1 MDEAHDE
8 DVKRA
13 MIARYDAEAEG
24 HDTEDWMESG
34 GSARVPESR
43 AAHYFI
49 DRKVRMA
56 LALSTPQRHWRAH
69 EIGCSFGHM
78 TSLLAHAFDHLT
90 ASDLSPRSVDIARR
104 RLIRHGIGNVD
115 VVTADA
121 ELLDGFADASFD
133 VTYSFSTIRFCPH
146 PDRALA
152 AIRRTLAPGGRLV
165 VDFPNRHSPW
175 HLLIKSVAGIRRH
188 DHDHLY
194 TKREAIRL
202 VQEAGFVDVRAVE
215 FLFTTKRLPNAV
227 LPLFRFADRILESTP
242 LRCLAGIVMVS
253 ARRP

>member
-1 MDEAHDE
+1 MNDE

-34 GSARVPESR
+34 SSARVPESR

-56 LALSTPQRHWRAH
+56 LSLSAPQRNWRAH

-78 TSLLAHAFDHLT
+78 TSLLAREFDHLT
-90 ASDLSPRSVDIARR
+90 ASDISPRSVDIAQR
-104 RLIRHGIGNVD
+104 RLVRHGIGNVN

-121 ELLDGFADASFD
+121 EVLDGFEEAAFD

-152 AIRRTLAPGGRLV
+152 AIRRTLAPGGGSWSISRTGIPRGTCSSKQSQASAGTITTICTRSVRPSVLCGRRASSMSGPWNSSSPPSACRTPS
-165 VDFPNRHSPW
+165 FPCSASPTGCW
-175 HLLIKSVAGIRRH
+175 SGRPCAVW
-188 DHDHLY
+188 
-194 TKREAIRL
+194 
-202 VQEAGFVDVRAVE
+202 RA
-215 FLFTTKRLPNAV
+215 
-227 LPLFRFADRILESTP
+227 S
-242 LRCLAGIVMVS
+242 
-253 ARRP
+253 